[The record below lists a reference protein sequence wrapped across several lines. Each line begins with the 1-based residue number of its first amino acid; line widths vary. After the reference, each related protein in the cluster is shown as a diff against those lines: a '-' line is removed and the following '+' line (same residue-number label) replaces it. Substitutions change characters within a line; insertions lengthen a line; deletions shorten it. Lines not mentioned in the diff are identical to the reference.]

1 MLSVTFRLACLGRA
15 AAQFQRWVLITAM
28 AIDPIDYE
36 KFKRMGV
43 PYGLYFGLLQMPV
56 AWVFTHWFSV
66 PIACALSL
74 GLLTLFAYPVFIR
87 GLPIYFF
94 KWRTGGHWTFL
105 KWLLWTLVMGLV
117 GFAIGNVIAPVH

>member
-1 MLSVTFRLACLGRA
+1 
-15 AAQFQRWVLITAM
+15 M

-56 AWVFTHWFSV
+56 AWIFAHWFSM

-74 GLLTLFAYPVFIR
+74 GLLTLFAYPIFIR
-87 GLPIYFF
+87 GLPIYFL
-94 KWRTGGHWTFL
+94 KWRTGGQWTFF
-105 KWLLWTLVMGLV
+105 KWLPWSLVMGLV
-117 GFAIGNVIAPVH
+117 GFAIGYVIGPVH